1 MLNVKIRVNQRDR
14 RKKIQSSDRSYNISG
29 PPPADQYLEKEEY
42 EVVRSEVWLNC
53 LKNDAPE
60 EGTEV
65 A

>member
-14 RKKIQSSDRSYNISG
+14 RKIQSSDHSYNISG
-29 PPPADQYLEKEEY
+29 PPPADHYLEKEEY
-42 EVVRSEVWLNC
+42 KVVSSEVRLNC

-60 EGTEV
+60 EVTEV